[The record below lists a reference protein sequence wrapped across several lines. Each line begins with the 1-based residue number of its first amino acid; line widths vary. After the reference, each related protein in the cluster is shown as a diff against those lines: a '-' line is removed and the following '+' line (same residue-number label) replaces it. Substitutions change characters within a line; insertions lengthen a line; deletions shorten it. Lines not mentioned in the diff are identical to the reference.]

1 MEENDNEQKTNNNNS
16 GDSSAGSESDSSPD
30 ENIEAPK
37 SEWIR
42 EGIEENDEKND
53 VLKD

>member
-1 MEENDNEQKTNNNNS
+1 MLKCDDKN
-16 GDSSAGSESDSSPD
+16 SDSEDKTSEEKSTPDSDSLPD

-42 EGIEENDEKND
+42 EGIEENDND
-53 VLKD
+53 KDTLND